1 ASDAGAPLAPGLSGG
16 NQSIG
21 QRSATESEALVLARA
36 AGLVSE
42 CRAELRELRARAKAA
57 RSNRER
63 CMAALAAGSEA
74 VGALEEVCSD
84 AGALDAR
91 GERALCALA
100 GRVQGLMDQAEA
112 LVDVYG
118 RQGGLGKFASRMF
131 NPGVGAK
138 FEAITAEL
146 QAHAKQVRLLAE
158 GDAYSRGR
166 GSSGTASGSL
176 SARGAARGGPQASR
190 AGSEASAMG
199 ISRLGRASGSL
210 PSQHSVV
217 GVGTAGAAAVAAA
230 VAAASAAAAPA
241 PRAPVLQ
248 VRPFPGAPPP
258 PPPAGAAMGERPV
271 SSGPSFSRRGS
282 VPRRAMDVPDD
293 EEGEEEGEEEEEEPE
308 AEAGRA
314 SGAWPP
320 VPRHGR
326 SASTGSQLGAAREA
340 ARDSAPSTP
349 PDGALAAADSG
360 LSRSTWAD
368 REPPTR
374 TSTVPS
380 SPGLGGSMAAP
391 AVGAATAIPVP
402 ERLHRGKAGQSVTA
416 LLLIPPGEDE
426 PRGSLG
432 HAWYYVTRTLGGGTL
447 HVVHLSS
454 QVHSEVRAEGVV
466 TALHLDAAGLVW
478 AGHRNGTVR
487 AWEHSSR
494 APVCDPLR
502 AFHSSVTALTCDER
516 GACWAASSRGNVRCL
531 RLGEVLRGGAPVGCR
546 LSLVGSLRW
555 SGSAAPADA
564 AALEGVPE
572 DGMVNSELLREQAHY
587 GPVSALAA
595 AVGRVWTAG
604 GSSAFVCLR
613 EWSQRGELLASNDL
627 RSMGTVNA
635 MAITSPL
642 VRVLLP
648 AERGAHPAATASV
661 ISLAPR
667 SGGTGPGGAALATE
681 LQQVWQLLT
690 VHDSGMVQVWT
701 MVAGL
706 LRPIL
711 RIGERTSPAK
721 GLAVCESLGAVCTS
735 HLDGRLLVRPLP
747 HPKSPGGLTIN
758 YVAGSVGQARMP
770 YGEIQASKTGLAH
783 VQGAGAGVVTSS
795 MNGTISL
802 WGDAA
807 LRAAA
812 SQRGLALMGE
822 LSPREAWPLFCY
834 NSAVLAYAMAEAS
847 AGLGLAAGPGDA
859 SDDDLLRGAGSGA
872 SQRAA
877 ANPAT
882 ASAAARAASSPAAGL
897 FEGGDATPW
906 LLDFRDLVLSRVIGE
921 GAFGKV
927 YLGRWQETDV
937 AIKVLTSLQAFGI
950 GAAGATVAGPDG
962 EVRLDPEVLRT
973 LEREVGIMVAIRH
986 PNIILFMGVCLD
998 PACIVTEFCARGSL
1012 YDLLKVAAANPDAS
1026 ARVLD
1031 WGKRLNMALDAAKGM
1046 LHLHSHRGP
1055 IIHRDLKSPN
1065 LLVDKHWRVKVTDFN
1080 LSRLSDTVSVAS
1092 SMVANNPRWHAPEV
1106 IHSQSYSKA
1115 SDVYAYGLILWEL
1128 LTWQLPFAAQTPF
1141 QIILMVAE
1149 RGERPPIPD
1158 SPAEYQGGDFEGS
1171 ADYLAL
1177 MQETGAP
1184 PSPFDAPS
1192 NVQQQ
1197 QRTAAPPSPFD
1208 APSAAAS
1215 AASIPA
1221 KAAGP
1226 PSPFGA
1232 SPPATAG
1239 GATAPRA
1246 STRGAPPSPFD
1257 APSTLGTNGGSLHRP
1272 SPFDVG
1278 VPNPSSS
1285 FKVLRPYD
1293 LAGSSGRVPGVTSAS
1308 PASNAGMI
1316 AQTFSLRSSQLSSE
1330 SSATAPNLSQVASGP
1345 HTASDDSA

>member
-1 ASDAGAPLAPGLSGG
+1 MSDTGASDAGAPLAPGLSGG

-210 PSQHSVV
+210 PSQHSV
-217 GVGTAGAAAVAAA
+217 
-230 VAAASAAAAPA
+230 
-241 PRAPVLQ
+241 
-248 VRPFPGAPPP
+248 
-258 PPPAGAAMGERPV
+258 
-271 SSGPSFSRRGS
+271 
-282 VPRRAMDVPDD
+282 
-293 EEGEEEGEEEEEEPE
+293 

-859 SDDDLLRGAGSGA
+859 SDDDLLRGAG
-872 SQRAA
+872 
-877 ANPAT
+877 
-882 ASAAARAASSPAAGL
+882 
-897 FEGGDATPW
+897 
-906 LLDFRDLVLSRVIGE
+906 RVIGE

-1092 SMVANNPRWHAPEV
+1092 SMVANNPRWHAPE
-1106 IHSQSYSKA
+1106 SYSKA

-1177 MQETGAP
+1177 MQ
-1184 PSPFDAPS
+1184 D
-1192 NVQQQ
+1192 
-1197 QRTAAPPSPFD
+1197 
-1208 APSAAAS
+1208 
-1215 AASIPA
+1215 
-1221 KAAGP
+1221 
-1226 PSPFGA
+1226 
-1232 SPPATAG
+1232 
-1239 GATAPRA
+1239 
-1246 STRGAPPSPFD
+1246 PFD

-1345 HTASDDSA
+1345 HTASDDSAEPRTVA